1 MTDDSQENIE
11 KHMKRVDEWRKQ
23 EENKQ
28 KIALRF
34 MVKLLKQHGL
44 KYYAAEYSGEGDSG
58 SINFTC
64 LSNEKLGPVSECDC
78 WGGNFEQTSDEIL
91 QKTKDI
97 ILVSK
102 DFPESIQPYNYL
114 EGQLALLAQDL
125 NVRKFTLF
133 DALEHCAYYL
143 LPGGFEINDGGQGV
157 LILDAETGEVE
168 IEAGNNYT
176 EVNYNTITFNLG
188 E

>member
-1 MTDDSQENIE
+1 M
-11 KHMKRVDEWRKQ
+11 
-23 EENKQ
+23 
-28 KIALRF
+28 
-34 MVKLLKQHGL
+34 
-44 KYYAAEYSGEGDSG
+44 
-58 SINFTC
+58 
-64 LSNEKLGPVSECDC
+64 
-78 WGGNFEQTSDEIL
+78 

-114 EGQLALLAQDL
+114 YSDQQA
-125 NVRKFTLF
+125 RKFTLF

>member
-1 MTDDSQENIE
+1 MTDNSQENIE

-28 KIALRF
+28 KIALGF
-34 MVKLLKQHGL
+34 MVKLLRQHGL
-44 KYYAAEYSGEGDSG
+44 KYYAAEYPGEGDSG
-58 SINFTC
+58 SINFAC
-64 LSNEKLGPVSECDC
+64 LSNEELEPASECDC

-91 QKTKDI
+91 QKIKDI
-97 ILVSK
+97 VLTAK
-102 DFPESIQPYNYL
+102 DFPESIQPYHYAGHGL
-114 EGQLALLAQDL
+114 DL
-125 NVRKFTLF
+125 RKFTLF
-133 DALEHCAYYL
+133 DALEQCAYYL

-157 LILDAETGEVE
+157 LTLDAETGEVE
-168 IEAGNNYT
+168 IGAGSNYT

>member
-1 MTDDSQENIE
+1 MTDDSQKSIE
-11 KHMKRVDEWRKQ
+11 KHMKRVEEWRKQ

-28 KIALRF
+28 KVALRF

-91 QKTKDI
+91 QKTKYI
-97 ILVSK
+97 VLTAT
-102 DFPESIQPYNYL
+102 DFPESIQPHSYPGV
-114 EGQLALLAQDL
+114 ESP
-125 NVRKFTLF
+125 RKFTLF

-168 IEAGNNYT
+168 IEAGSNYT

>member
-1 MTDDSQENIE
+1 MTDDSQKSIE
-11 KHMKRVDEWRKQ
+11 ALKRVKELLKQ

-28 KIALRF
+28 EVALRF

-78 WGGNFEQTSDEIL
+78 WGGNFKQTSDEIL

-97 ILVSK
+97 VLTTA
-102 DFPESIQPYNYL
+102 DLPESIQPYNYP
-114 EGQLALLAQDL
+114 GQDPNA
-125 NVRKFTLF
+125 RKFTLF

-157 LILDAETGEVE
+157 LILDAEIGEVE
-168 IEAGNNYT
+168 IEAGYNYT
-176 EVNYNTITFNLG
+176 EVSYNTITFNLG

>member
-1 MTDDSQENIE
+1 MTDDSQENIDPLS
-11 KHMKRVDEWRKQ
+11 KHMKRVEEWRKQ

-34 MVKLLKQHGL
+34 MVKLMRQHGL

-58 SINFTC
+58 AINFAC
-64 LSNEKLGPVSECDC
+64 LSNEKLGPATECDC

-91 QKTKDI
+91 QKIKDV

-102 DFPESIQPYNYL
+102 DFPESIQPY
-114 EGQLALLAQDL
+114 DL
-125 NVRKFTLF
+125 VDYGLKHPRKLTLF
-133 DALEHCAYYL
+133 DALEHCAYHL

-168 IEAGNNYT
+168 IEAGSNYT
-176 EVNYNTITFNLG
+176 EVNYNTITFEIG

>member
-11 KHMKRVDEWRKQ
+11 KHMKRVEEWRKQ

-28 KIALRF
+28 KVALRF

-64 LSNEKLGPVSECDC
+64 LSNEELGPVSECDC

-97 ILVSK
+97 VLTAT
-102 DFPESIQPYNYL
+102 DFPESIQPYNYP
-114 EGQLALLAQDL
+114 GQDPNA
-125 NVRKFTLF
+125 RKFTLF
-133 DALEHCAYYL
+133 DALEHCAYHL

-157 LILDAETGEVE
+157 LILDAETEEVE

-176 EVNYNTITFNLG
+176 EVSYNTITFNLG